1 MKMDVRDMSAFP
13 TGSFDA
19 VIDKG
24 NFIFYFFIFN

>member
-1 MKMDVRDMSAFP
+1 MKMDVRDMSVFP

-24 NFIFYFFIFN
+24 NLFFYFLFF